1 MYIGSP
7 FVYAVCRLYPRQAR
21 WFTLSGLIIASL
33 GLAMSSFC
41 NSVPQLIATQGILYG
56 VGGCIAYCP
65 CTLYIDEWFVR
76 RKGLAYGI
84 AWSAVGGGGVILP
97 PIIQALLNNF
107 GFRTTTRICAGIL
120 FAFSAPLAFF
130 IKPRL
135 PPSAVI
141 HRRPL
146 DMRFVK
152 SKLYCLH
159 QLANVVQGTGY
170 FLPSIFLPTYART
183 TFGTSTFLSA
193 LTIMLLNISCTI
205 GTFIMGSLTDRLS
218 VTTCMIISS
227 TGGATSVFLIWGLSS
242 SLPALYAFCVLYG
255 ISAGS
260 WSAIWPGIMRDV
272 SQQGESEGHG
282 QADPVMV
289 HGHLCVARGVGN
301 IISGSL
307 GDSLTRGMPWQ
318 GKGIGGYGSGYGI
331 LILYTGLTGLV
342 SGMNFIWKRLNLL

>member
-21 WFTLSGLIIASL
+21 WFTLAGLIIASL

-41 NSVPQLIATQGILYG
+41 NSVPQLIGTQGILFG

-84 AWSAVGGGGVILP
+84 VWSAAGVGGVILP
-97 PIIQALLNNF
+97 PILEALLDNL
-107 GFRTTTRICAGIL
+107 GFQTATRICAGIL
-120 FAFSAPLAFF
+120 FACSAPLSFF

-135 PPSAVI
+135 PHSAVI

-159 QLANVVQGTGY
+159 QLANVVQATGY

-193 LTIMLLNISCTI
+193 LTVMLLNISITI
-205 GTFIMGSLTDRLS
+205 GFIIMGSLSDKLP

-227 TGGATSVFLIWGLSS
+227 AGAAISALLIWGLST
-242 SLPALYAFCVLYG
+242 SLPALYVFCVLYG
-255 ISAGS
+255 IFAGS
-260 WSAIWPGIMRDV
+260 WAAIWPGIMRDV
-272 SQQGESEGHG
+272 SQRGESEGHG

-289 HGHLCVARGVGN
+289 HGHLCVGRGVGN

-318 GKGIGGYGSGYGI
+318 GKVIGGYGSGFGI

-342 SGMNFIWKRLNLL
+342 SGMNFAWKQLNFL